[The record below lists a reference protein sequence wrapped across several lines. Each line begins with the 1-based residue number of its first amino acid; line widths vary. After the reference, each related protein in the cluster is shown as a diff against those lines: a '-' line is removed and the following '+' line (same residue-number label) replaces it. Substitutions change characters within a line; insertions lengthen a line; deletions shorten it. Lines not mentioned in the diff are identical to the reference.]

1 MTAKSR
7 CSIYSNHIF
16 LDFQFYWRC
25 HIDYLHPIMQEVTET
40 NTRLFPPISGRQNT
54 NKPKQQQAHN
64 PNGDFASIAPFTC
77 IAVFALVA
85 TLRTQHVAIA
95 AGREAPNIH
104 IYVGYAMLDPLVH
117 ELDGGLP
124 PPPPQH
130 YGQFHIQFLSLMAT
144 ILPSLYAL
152 HFTCISLCF
161 FQVVSSLLDI
171 LLDIV
176 TSSLQS

>member
-1 MTAKSR
+1 
-7 CSIYSNHIF
+7 
-16 LDFQFYWRC
+16 
-25 HIDYLHPIMQEVTET
+25 MQEVTET
-40 NTRLFPPISGRQNT
+40 NTCLFPPISGRQNT

-130 YGQFHIQFLSLMAT
+130 YGQFHIIDGNYTAFTICITFHLHLFVLFPSCQFFAGHIAGHS
-144 ILPSLYAL
+144 
-152 HFTCISLCF
+152 
-161 FQVVSSLLDI
+161 D
-171 LLDIV
+171 
-176 TSSLQS
+176 